1 MSQLLRVLGTAAS
14 AVGAAVLT
22 ALLTLAAWPPPRPVA
37 DPGAATVVRVVDG
50 DTLVADLG
58 SGAETVRL
66 IGIDTP
72 ESVAPHRAVECYGHE
87 ASARLA
93 GLVPP
98 GTPVRLTRDV
108 EPRDRYDRLL
118 AYFERADDGLFVN
131 LAQVDAGYAASFPFP
146 PNVAHR
152 PQFDDGERRARSAG
166 LGLWPACGGAHVALA
181 PDSPP

>member
-1 MSQLLRVLGTAAS
+1 MSRFLRALAAAAS
-14 AVGAAVLT
+14 AVGAA
-22 ALLTLAAWPPPRPVA
+22 LLTLVAWPPPHTAA

-50 DTLVADLG
+50 DTVVADLG
-58 SGAETVRL
+58 AGDETVRL

-87 ASARLA
+87 AATRLTT
-93 GLVPP
+93 LLPP

-118 AYFERADDGLFVN
+118 AYVERAEDGLFVN

-152 PQFDDGERRARSAG
+152 SQFDAAEREAREGG
-166 LGLWPACGGAHVALA
+166 LGLWAACGGNHVAA

>member
-1 MSQLLRVLGTAAS
+1 MSRLLRALGAAAS
-14 AVGAAVLT
+14 AVGA
-22 ALLTLAAWPPPRPVA
+22 ALLTLAAWPPPPSTA
-37 DPGAATVVRVVDG
+37 NPGAATVVRVVDG

-58 SGAETVRL
+58 TGAETIRL

-87 ASARLA
+87 AAARLA
-93 GLVPP
+93 ALVPP
-98 GTPVRLTRDV
+98 GTSVRLTRDV

-118 AYFERADDGLFVN
+118 AYVERAEDGLFVN
-131 LAQVDAGYAASFPFP
+131 LALLDDGYAASFPFP

-152 PQFDDGERRARSAG
+152 PRFDGAERRAREAG
-166 LGLWPACGGAHVALA
+166 LGLWAACGGNHVALA